1 MREFKRTDRVAD
13 QLQQEL
19 AVLIQREIKDPRL
32 GMVTVSSVKVSRD
45 LGYADVFVTLLGEN
59 DAERVRENLGVL
71 KRAAGFLR
79 SQIARRIKLRHVPEL
94 RFHYDESVL
103 RGHHLSAL
111 IDEAVASDKRHD
123 EPADDAASENDAP
136 SDDDAPQRGDGA
148 PLRGD
153 GEPQRGDGEPR

>member
-45 LGYADVFVTLLGEN
+45 LGYADIYVTLLGEN
-59 DAERVRENLGVL
+59 DSARVKENLAVL

-94 RFHYDESVL
+94 RFHYDESVV
-103 RGHHLSAL
+103 RGHKLSAL
-111 IDEAVASDKRHD
+111 IDEAVASNRPQESD
-123 EPADDAASENDAP
+123 EAAA
-136 SDDDAPQRGDGA
+136 ADGA
-148 PLRGD
+148 SQDDESRQSDTRHGD
-153 GEPQRGDGEPR
+153 GESR